1 VNVTNYMAEAE
12 QFDSD
17 VPSNVDQIQQ
27 QIEYI
32 LAALPTPLYRVGFAG
47 DINRDVTSV
56 QQDDYREEVSRAR
69 DRLESAFHDLLHQK
83 AREFMFGD
91 AKADREIEADVQL
104 VIEPPEAENPLEDE
118 AVDPGEFSSLMQGLK
133 AAAPGGAVEQV
144 VPPHEVRETF
154 LGLSPEPPEA
164 PDPDEDA
171 VMALPDET
179 DDRVQQTFREAY
191 LGTRYSEGDEVETP
205 DGRGVVID
213 VLQEDD
219 TFAGTAIE
227 ASTSSPTYLVATE
240 GGRPA
245 WDQFN
250 ASDLQQTTIE
260 VEGVDDP
267 TDAAAEAEAA
277 MDLHL
282 AEENTGADSIA
293 ELGVTDW
300 DYPPSWRK
308 SPTPNRVILLKAWA
322 GMDGSFDGCQRE
334 MRGEIGRTA
343 PFCAAM
349 LDRVLLTEDW
359 RE

>member
-1 VNVTNYMAEAE
+1 MTE
-12 QFDSD
+12 
-17 VPSNVDQIQQ
+17 
-27 QIEYI
+27 
-32 LAALPTPLYRVGFAG
+32 LP
-47 DINRDVTSV
+47 
-56 QQDDYREEVSRAR
+56 EE
-69 DRLESAFHDLLHQK
+69 
-83 AREFMFGD
+83 
-91 AKADREIEADVQL
+91 
-104 VIEPPEAENPLEDE
+104 
-118 AVDPGEFSSLMQGLK
+118 LK
-133 AAAPGGAVEQV
+133 AER
-144 VPPHEVRETF
+144 EVLENQDF
-154 LGLSPEPPEA
+154 ADIPA
-164 PDPDEDA
+164 PDGA
-171 VMALPDET
+171 KVTTNGLVAANSQL
-179 DDRVQQTFREAY
+179 A
-191 LGTRYSEGDEVETP
+191 TRYSGGDEVETP

-349 LDRVLLTEDW
+349 KDRVLLTEDW
-359 RE
+359 REGG